1 MNPSQQERLRK
12 LWTEGVKAA
21 AIAAELGVSDGT
33 IRTWRR
39 NLGLSPRKPGNAS
52 VPWQARKREVP
63 LLSRDMLARAVALWE
78 QGCDTAEIAR
88 KLNRHEC
95 AVANSLSRWRERKRL
110 SLICRTRAAYR

>member
-21 AIAAELGVSDGT
+21 AIAAELGVSDTTVRG
-33 IRTWRR
+33 WRR
-39 NLGLSPRKPGNAS
+39 KLGLSPRKPGNAS
-52 VPWQARKREVP
+52 VPWQARKREIP

-78 QGCDTAEIAR
+78 QGHDTSDISI

-95 AVANSLSRWRERKRL
+95 AVANSLSRWRERTRL
-110 SLICRTRAAYR
+110 SLICRMRGACR